1 MSTTEQLRKR
11 DGKNLLSEDR
21 LVHLVGGRKL
31 GFILRIRDFETWR
44 VSKFSVL
51 VMARFQISINGL
63 TRLGSEL
70 NKHVFIVFSIT
81 PF

>member
-1 MSTTEQLRKR
+1 M
-11 DGKNLLSEDR
+11 
-21 LVHLVGGRKL
+21 HLFVWGRKL
-31 GFILRIRDFETWR
+31 GFILRDFETWR